1 MYTVTPDN
9 NVIRIRLIKKG
20 RNKNRITVC
29 SILSPENAEAL
40 ENEVKS
46 LWGQVHYDL
55 HISEIYESYEAA
67 KKAAFIGKLS

>member
-20 RNKNRITVC
+20 RNENRITVC
-29 SILSPENAEAL
+29 TILSPEDET
-40 ENEVKS
+40 KS
-46 LWGQVHYDL
+46 LWGQIHYEL
-55 HISEIYESYEAA
+55 HISEIFKSYEAA